1 MDWFLFDK
9 DPVIKELNKTC
20 YISRNIYIINVQVNK
35 IFFEIVFVLYFL
47 KLSRTFVSCG
57 YNSLIKKLA
66 KFFGNWKEPRRCLAL
81 ENLPFSTLSR
91 GWLSFPPPSGNTF
104 HRFKQLILDSLQNFS
119 FKLCIGRLFD
129 KAIFSK
135 DLFQI
140 SLEFVSHLAYFV
152 GRLIFLTSN
161 FTFFEYQSIFEE
173 MQSIH
178 NLTIG

>member
-1 MDWFLFDK
+1 M
-9 DPVIKELNKTC
+9 
-20 YISRNIYIINVQVNK
+20 QVNK

-47 KLSRTFVSCG
+47 KLSRTFD
-57 YNSLIKKLA
+57 NSLIKKLA
-66 KFFGNWKEPRRCLAL
+66 KFFGNWKEPRRCLTL
-81 ENLPFSTLSR
+81 ENPSFATLSR
-91 GWLSFPPPSGNTF
+91 GWLNFPPPSRNTF

-119 FKLCIGRLFD
+119 FKLCIWQLFD

-140 SLEFVSHLAYFV
+140 SLEFVSHLAYLV

-178 NLTIG
+178 NLTIGWIKKNQVIKKNVWK